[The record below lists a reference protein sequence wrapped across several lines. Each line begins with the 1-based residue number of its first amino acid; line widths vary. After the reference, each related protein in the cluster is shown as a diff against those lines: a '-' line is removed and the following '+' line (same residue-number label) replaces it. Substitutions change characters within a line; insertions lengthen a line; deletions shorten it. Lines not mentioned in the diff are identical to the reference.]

1 MIERDTDLQNSTDT
15 AINYTRCYQLPFL
28 LISFSGGRTSAK
40 MLHWCWNNLQDQYQM
55 KVVFANTGKEDEGT
69 LEFVQKCS
77 TEWNIPI
84 TWVEATHK
92 DKNGNWHSKKGW
104 KVKHRIVN
112 FETAS
117 RNGEPFEAMI
127 AKHGLPNVRMAIC
140 TRELKS
146 YAIKAY
152 AKQIGFKK
160 YKTAIGI
167 RADEIDRINPN
178 HEKKGFIY
186 PLVSA
191 GTTKSDVNKF
201 WINSDFDLQLKGYE
215 GNCDFCFKKSLRKLL
230 TLTVEQPKKLEWWQ
244 KMEKKYSEYV
254 PYTRKAQNKK
264 TSFFRNRLTTND
276 LIELSKQN
284 FEKAK
289 DDSKYVE
296 TQLSLFELDISNG
309 CVESCEV
316 F

>member
-1 MIERDTDLQNSTDT
+1 M
-15 AINYTRCYQLPFL
+15 
-28 LISFSGGRTSAK
+28 
-40 MLHWCWNNLQDQYQM
+40 
-55 KVVFANTGKEDEGT
+55 
-69 LEFVQKCS
+69 
-77 TEWNIPI
+77 
-84 TWVEATHK
+84 
-92 DKNGNWHSKKGW
+92 
-104 KVKHRIVN
+104 
-112 FETAS
+112 
-117 RNGEPFEAMI
+117 
-127 AKHGLPNVRMAIC
+127 PNVKMAIC

-146 YAIKAY
+146 YAIKSY
-152 AKQIGFKK
+152 AKQIGFKN

-201 WINSDFDLQLKGYE
+201 WINNDFDLQLKGYE

-230 TLTVEQPKKLEWWQ
+230 TLTIEQPKKLEWWQ
-244 KMEKKYSEYV
+244 EMEKKYSDYV
-254 PYTRKAQNKK
+254 PITRKAQNKK
-264 TSFFRNRLTTND
+264 TTFFRNRLTTND

>member
-1 MIERDTDLQNSTDT
+1 MTKFIFDNWSEIFN
-15 AINYTRCYQLPFL
+15 I
-28 LISFSGGRTSAK
+28 I
-40 MLHWCWNNLQDQYQM
+40 
-55 KVVFANTGKEDEGT
+55 VVFANTGREFEETLQFVNECDKRWNFNTVWIEAITDEKHG
-69 LEFVQKCS
+69 
-77 TEWNIPI
+77 
-84 TWVEATHK
+84 
-92 DKNGNWHSKKGW
+92 NGVRA
-104 KVKHRIVN
+104 KVVN

-127 AKHGLPNVRMAIC
+127 AKHGMPNVKMAIC

-152 AKQIGFKK
+152 ARQIGFKK

-178 HEKKGFIY
+178 HAKKGFIY

-201 WINSDFDLQLKGYE
+201 WINNDFDLQLKGYE

-230 TLTVEQPKKLEWWQ
+230 TLTTEHPEKLDWWQ
-244 KMEKKYSEYV
+244 KMEKKYSEYI
-254 PYTRKAQNKK
+254 PITRKSQNKK
-264 TSFFRNRLTTND
+264 TTFFRENLKVAD
-276 LIELSKQN
+276 LIYLSTQP
-284 FEKAK
+284 FEKSR

-296 TQLSLFELDISNG
+296 TQLSLFDLDISNG
-309 CVESCEV
+309 CVESCDV

>member
-1 MIERDTDLQNSTDT
+1 MKQN
-15 AINYTRCYQLPFL
+15 L
-28 LISFSGGRTSAK
+28 LISFSGGRTSAYMTK
-40 MLHWCWNNLQDQYQM
+40 FILDNWSEMFNII
-55 KVVFANTGKEDEGT
+55 VVFANTGREFEQT
-69 LEFVQKCS
+69 LQFVNECDKR
-77 TEWNIPI
+77 WNFNTVWIEAETNPI
-84 TWVEATHK
+84 Y
-92 DKNGNWHSKKGW
+92 KKGVSA
-104 KVKHRIVN
+104 KVVN

-127 AKHGLPNVRMAIC
+127 AKHGLPNVRMPFC

-146 YAIKAY
+146 CAIKAY

-167 RADEIDRINPN
+167 RADEIDRIQAD
-178 HEKKGFIY
+178 HKKKGFIY
-186 PLVSA
+186 PLVSL

-201 WINSDFDLQLKGYE
+201 WINNDFDLQLKGYE

-254 PYTRKAQNKK
+254 PITRKAQNKK

>member
-1 MIERDTDLQNSTDT
+1 MKQNEYIEITNVMKQN
-15 AINYTRCYQLPFL
+15 L
-28 LISFSGGRTSAK
+28 LISFSGGRTSAYMTK
-40 MLHWCWNNLQDQYQM
+40 FIFDNWSEMFNII
-55 KVVFANTGKEDEGT
+55 VVFANTGREFEETLQFVNECDKRWNFNTVWIEAITDEKHG
-69 LEFVQKCS
+69 
-77 TEWNIPI
+77 
-84 TWVEATHK
+84 
-92 DKNGNWHSKKGW
+92 NGVRA
-104 KVKHRIVN
+104 KVVN

-127 AKHGLPNVRMAIC
+127 AKHGMPNVKMAIC

-146 YAIKAY
+146 YAIKSY
-152 AKQIGFKK
+152 AKQIGFKN

-167 RADEIDRINPN
+167 RADEIDRIQSD
-178 HEKKGFIY
+178 HAKKGFIY

-201 WINSDFDLQLKGYE
+201 WINNDFDLQLKGYE

-230 TLTVEQPKKLEWWQ
+230 TLTIEQPKKLEWWQ
-244 KMEKKYSEYV
+244 EMEKKYCEYV
-254 PYTRKAQNKK
+254 PITRKVQNKK
-264 TSFFRNRLTTND
+264 TTFFRNGLTSSD
-276 LIELSKQN
+276 LIELSKQE

-296 TQLSLFELDISNG
+296 TQLSLFDLDISNG

>member
-1 MIERDTDLQNSTDT
+1 MRANILRICTNIAIAGEACVTCCFFFLRMKQN
-15 AINYTRCYQLPFL
+15 L
-28 LISFSGGRTSAK
+28 LISFSGGRTSAYMTK
-40 MLHWCWNNLQDQYQM
+40 FIFDNWSEMFNII
-55 KVVFANTGKEDEGT
+55 VVFSNTGREFEETLQFVNECDKRWNFNTVWIEAITDEKHG
-69 LEFVQKCS
+69 
-77 TEWNIPI
+77 
-84 TWVEATHK
+84 
-92 DKNGNWHSKKGW
+92 NGVRA
-104 KVKHRIVN
+104 KVVN

-127 AKHGLPNVRMAIC
+127 AKHGMPNVKMAIC

-146 YAIKAY
+146 YAIKSY
-152 AKQIGFKK
+152 AKQVGFKN

-167 RADEIDRINPN
+167 RVDEIDRISAE
-178 HEKKGFIY
+178 HEKKGLIY

-201 WINSDFDLQLKGYE
+201 WINNDFDLQLKGYE

-230 TLTVEQPKKLEWWQ
+230 TLTNEHREKLDWWQ
-244 KMEKKYSEYV
+244 KMEQKYSEYV
-254 PYTRKAQNKK
+254 PVTRKAQNKK
-264 TSFFRNRLTTND
+264 TTFFRNTLTTND
-276 LIELSKQN
+276 LIELSKQP

-296 TQLSLFELDISNG
+296 TQLSLLDLDISNG

>member
-1 MIERDTDLQNSTDT
+1 MKQN
-15 AINYTRCYQLPFL
+15 L
-28 LISFSGGRTSAK
+28 LISFSGGRTSAFMTK
-40 MLHWCWNNLQDQYQM
+40 YILDNWSENYNII
-55 KVVFANTGKEDEGT
+55 VVFANTGREFEQT
-69 LEFVQKCS
+69 LEFVNECDKR
-77 TEWNIPI
+77 WNFNTIWIEAETNPI
-84 TWVEATHK
+84 Y
-92 DKNGNWHSKKGW
+92 KKGVSA
-104 KVKHRIVN
+104 KVVN

-146 YAIKAY
+146 CAIKAY

-178 HEKKGFIY
+178 NEKKGFIY
-186 PLVSA
+186 PLVSL
-191 GTTKSDVNKF
+191 GTTKPDVNEF
-201 WINSDFDLQLKGYE
+201 WINNDFDLQLKGYE

-230 TLTVEQPKKLEWWQ
+230 TLTVEHPEKLEWWK
-244 KMEKKYSEYV
+244 KMEEKYSEYV
-254 PYTRKAQNKK
+254 PITRKAQNKK

>member
-1 MIERDTDLQNSTDT
+1 MKLNEYIEITNVMKQN
-15 AINYTRCYQLPFL
+15 L
-28 LISFSGGRTSAK
+28 LISFSGGRTSAYMTK
-40 MLHWCWNNLQDQYQM
+40 FIIDNLSEM
-55 KVVFANTGKEDEGT
+55 FNIIVVFANTGREFEETLQFVNECDKRWNFNTVWIEAITDEKHG
-69 LEFVQKCS
+69 
-77 TEWNIPI
+77 
-84 TWVEATHK
+84 
-92 DKNGNWHSKKGW
+92 NGVRA
-104 KVKHRIVN
+104 KVVN

-117 RNGEPFEAMI
+117 RNGEPFESMI
-127 AKHGLPNVRMAIC
+127 KKHGIPNVKMAIC

-152 AKQIGFKK
+152 ARQIGFKK

-178 HEKKGFIY
+178 HKKKGFIY
-186 PLVSA
+186 PLVSL
-191 GTTKSDVNKF
+191 GITKSDVNKF
-201 WINSDFDLQLKGYE
+201 WISNDFDLQLKGYE

-230 TLTVEQPKKLEWWQ
+230 TLTIEHPEKLEWWQ
-244 KMEKKYSEYV
+244 EMEKKYSEYV
-254 PYTRKAQNKK
+254 PITRKAQNKK
-264 TSFFRNRLTTND
+264 TTFFRNMLTSND
-276 LIELSKQN
+276 LIELSKQK

-296 TQLSLFELDISNG
+296 TQLSLFDLDISNG

>member
-1 MIERDTDLQNSTDT
+1 MLKKIMKQN
-15 AINYTRCYQLPFL
+15 L
-28 LISFSGGRTSAK
+28 LISFSGGRTSAYMTK
-40 MLHWCWNNLQDQYQM
+40 HILDNWSENYNII
-55 KVVFANTGKEDEGT
+55 VVFANTGREFEET
-69 LEFVQKCS
+69 LQFVNECDKR
-77 TEWNIPI
+77 WNFN
-84 TWVEATHK
+84 TVWVEAITDEK
-92 DKNGNWHSKKGW
+92 YGNGVRA
-104 KVKHRIVN
+104 KVVN

-146 YAIKAY
+146 CAIKAY

-178 HEKKGFIY
+178 HKKKGFIY

-230 TLTVEQPKKLEWWQ
+230 TLTVEHPEKLEWWQ

-254 PYTRKAQNKK
+254 PITRKAQNKK

-296 TQLSLFELDISNG
+296 TQLSLFDLDISNG

>member
-1 MIERDTDLQNSTDT
+1 MKEGYQN
-15 AINYTRCYQLPFL
+15 L
-28 LISFSGGRTSAK
+28 LISFSGGRTSAYMTK
-40 MLHWCWNNLQDQYQM
+40 FILDNLSDTFNII
-55 KVVFANTGKEDEGT
+55 VVFANTGREFEETLQFVNECDKRWNFNTVWIEAITDEKHG
-69 LEFVQKCS
+69 
-77 TEWNIPI
+77 
-84 TWVEATHK
+84 
-92 DKNGNWHSKKGW
+92 NGVRA
-104 KVKHRIVN
+104 KVVS

-127 AKHGLPNVRMAIC
+127 AKHGLPNVRMPIC

-152 AKQIGFKK
+152 ARQIKFKN

-167 RADEIDRINPN
+167 RADEIDRVQAD
-178 HEKKGFIY
+178 HKKKGFIY
-186 PLVSA
+186 PLVSL

-201 WINSDFDLQLKGYE
+201 WINNDFDLQLKGYE

-230 TLTVEQPKKLEWWQ
+230 TLTTEQPDKLIWWEQ
-244 KMEKKYSEYV
+244 MEKKYSDYI
-254 PYTRKAQNKK
+254 PFTRKKQTKK
-264 TSFFRNRLTTND
+264 TTFFRDGLTSKELRL
-276 LIELSKQN
+276 LSQQP
-284 FEKAK
+284 FEKAR

-296 TQLSLFELDISNG
+296 HQLSLFDLDISNG

>member
-1 MIERDTDLQNSTDT
+1 MKQN
-15 AINYTRCYQLPFL
+15 L
-28 LISFSGGRTSAK
+28 LISFSGGRTSAYMTK
-40 MLHWCWNNLQDQYQM
+40 FILDNWSEMFNII
-55 KVVFANTGKEDEGT
+55 VVFANTGREFEQT
-69 LEFVQKCS
+69 LQFVNECDKR
-77 TEWNIPI
+77 WNFNTVWIEAETNPI
-84 TWVEATHK
+84 Y
-92 DKNGNWHSKKGW
+92 KKGVSA
-104 KVKHRIVN
+104 KVVN

-127 AKHGLPNVRMAIC
+127 AKYGLPNVRMAIC

-146 YAIKAY
+146 CAIKAY

-201 WINSDFDLQLKGYE
+201 WINNDFDLQLKGYE

-254 PYTRKAQNKK
+254 PITRKAQNKK